1 MQKKY
6 FIKTLLKE
14 FHNSTPPSV
23 VKRQY
28 NIPLNSGKII
38 TLIGARRSGKTFLLY
53 QIMSIIAL
61 EITIDRL
68 IFVNFEDE
76 RLELEARELD
86 LIVQSYLELY
96 PQVQDLSQCYFFF
109 DEVQNITGWEK
120 FIRRLYDTVS
130 KNIFITGSNA
140 KMLSS
145 EIATALRGRSISYS
159 IYPLS
164 FKEILRFKNITP
176 ELHTPQTKAKIY
188 HALEQYLHD
197 GGFPELP
204 LLPNPD
210 LKRKILQE
218 YYQVM
223 LFRDIVERYQISNII
238 ALKFFLKRLYA
249 SATKQVS
256 INRIYNELKSAG
268 IRTGKNL
275 LYSFLEQAEAIFM
288 VGTLKKYAHKI
299 STQELSEKKVY
310 VIDNGLANAVSFRFS
325 SDFGKAL
332 EQVIFWELKRRLS
345 DLDSLFY
352 YRHNVECDFII
363 QREEQIIAAIQV
375 CYQLDDADAKKREIK
390 GLIQVCKLFELKHG
404 VIISYDSF
412 EDFEVDGINI
422 EVIPAAE
429 FLLNDNFLNATIPQ

>member
-6 FIKTLLKE
+6 IIKNLLKE
-14 FHNSTPPSV
+14 FHHSTLPNLV
-23 VKRQY
+23 RRDY
-28 NIPLNSGKII
+28 NIPIGSGKII

-53 QIMSIIAL
+53 QLMSVL
-61 EITIDRL
+61 TVEITINRL

-76 RLELEARELD
+76 RLELEAREMD
-86 LIVQSYLELY
+86 LILQAYLELY
-96 PQVQDLSQCYFFF
+96 PEFQDLSQCYFFF
-109 DEVQNITGWEK
+109 DEIQNISGWEK
-120 FIRRLYDTVS
+120 FIRRIYDTVS

-145 EIATALRGRSISYS
+145 EIATTLRGRSISYS

-164 FKEILRFKNITP
+164 FLEMLTFQNITP
-176 ELHTPQTKAKIY
+176 KLHTPKTRANIY
-188 HALEQYLHD
+188 HALEQYLYS
-197 GGFPELP
+197 GGFPELQF
-204 LLPNPD
+204 LPNPD
-210 LKRKILQE
+210 LRRKILQE

-249 SATKQVS
+249 STTKQVS

-288 VGTLKKYAHKI
+288 VGILKKYAYKI

-310 VIDNGLANAVSFRFS
+310 AIDNGLANAVNFNFS
-325 SDFGKAL
+325 SNLGKAL
-332 EQVIFWELKRRLS
+332 EQIIFWELKRRLS
-345 DLDSLFY
+345 ELDSLFY
-352 YRHNVECDFII
+352 YRDNVECDFII
-363 QREEQIIAAIQV
+363 QRDEAIIAAIQV
-375 CYQLDDADAKKREIK
+375 CYSLDDPDTKKREIK
-390 GLIQVCKLFELKHG
+390 GLLQVCKLFELKQG
-404 VIISYDSF
+404 IIISYDSF

-422 EVIPAAE
+422 KVIPAAD
-429 FLLNDNFLNATIPQ
+429 FLLGHFTLDYS

>member
-6 FIKTLLKE
+6 IIKNLLKE
-14 FHNSTPPSV
+14 FHNSIPPNV
-23 VKRQY
+23 VKREY
-28 NIPLNSGKII
+28 NIPIGSGKII

-53 QIMSIIAL
+53 QLMSSIAV
-61 EITIDRL
+61 EMTINRL
-68 IFVNFEDE
+68 IFINFEDE

-86 LIVQSYLELY
+86 LILQAYLELY
-96 PQVQDLSQCYFFF
+96 PQIQDLSQCYFFF
-109 DEVQNITGWEK
+109 DEVQNISGWEK

-145 EIATALRGRSISYS
+145 EIATTLRGRSISYS

-164 FKEILRFKNITP
+164 FREMLTFQNFTP
-176 ELHTPQTKAKIY
+176 ELHSPKTRAKIY
-188 HALEQYLHD
+188 HALEQYLHS

-204 LLPNPD
+204 FLPNPE
-210 LKRKILQE
+210 LRRKILQE

-249 SATKQVS
+249 SATKPVS

-310 VIDNGLANAVSFRFS
+310 AIDNGLANAVSFRFS

-352 YRHNVECDFII
+352 YRDNVECDFII
-363 QREEQIIAAIQV
+363 QREEEIIAAIQV
-375 CYQLDDADAKKREIK
+375 CYQLDEPDTKKRELK
-390 GLIQVCKLFELKHG
+390 GLLQVCKLFELKQG
-404 VIISYDSF
+404 IIISYESF
-412 EDFEVDGINI
+412 EDLEIDDINI
-422 EVIPAAE
+422 QVIPAAE
-429 FLLNDNFLNATIPQ
+429 FLLGQFTVF

>member
-6 FIKTLLKE
+6 IIKTLLKE
-14 FHNSTPPSV
+14 FHNSTLPSL
-23 VKRQY
+23 VKREY
-28 NIPLNSGKII
+28 NIPLGSSKII

-53 QIMSIIAL
+53 QLMSTIAL
-61 EITIDRL
+61 KIKFIQI

-76 RLELEARELD
+76 RLELDASELD
-86 LIVQSYLELY
+86 LIVQAYLELY
-96 PQVQDLSQCYFFF
+96 PQIQDLSQCYFFF
-109 DEVQNITGWEK
+109 DEVQNISGWEK

-164 FKEILRFKNITP
+164 FREMLTFKNISPSLDTP
-176 ELHTPQTKAKIY
+176 KTRAKIY
-188 HALEQYLHD
+188 YALEQYLHD

-204 LLPNPD
+204 FLPIPD
-210 LKRKILQE
+210 LKLKILQE

-268 IRTGKNL
+268 IRIGKNL

-310 VIDNGLANAVSFRFS
+310 AIDNGLSNAVSFRFS
-325 SDFGKAL
+325 SDLGKAL

-345 DLDSLFY
+345 DFDSLFY
-352 YRHNVECDFII
+352 FRQNVECDFII
-363 QREEQIIAAIQV
+363 QREEEIIAAIQV
-375 CYQLDDADAKKREIK
+375 CYQLDDANTKKRELK
-390 GLIQVCKLFELKHG
+390 GLLQVCKLFELKQG

-412 EDFEVDGINI
+412 DDFEVDGINI
-422 EVIPAAE
+422 KVIPAAD
-429 FLLNDNFLNATIPQ
+429 FLLSEL